1 VALEVGGSSPLG
13 HPNPHCQFWF
23 SKSYTLPMSLWFS
36 RSLLS
41 DADVQGLRPTGT
53 HRGARHA
60 WWYPRSAP
68 PVHRDGLRPPTAILP
83 LDTSQVTDSNTASR
97 EV

>member
-1 VALEVGGSSPLG
+1 MALEVGGSSPLG

-41 DADVQGLRPTGT
+41 DADVPGRRPDWHGPCCSTSC
-53 HRGARHA
+53 
-60 WWYPRSAP
+60 YPRSSP
-68 PVHRDGLRPPTAILP
+68 PVHGDGLRPPTSILP